1 LKKLKKNELNLL
13 INIYKNKK
21 NKKINMIKVT
31 KRNGKKEP
39 LMLDKILDRINQQTY
54 GLDQKWIVPFEVAQ
68 KVIEGITPDIKTS
81 VLDQLAMETAAS
93 LTTKHPDY
101 SILAARLA
109 ITNLHKETKKSFSE
123 TVEDLYKYVDPKTGR
138 RSPIVSENFYKIVKK
153 YADDL
158 DSAIVHSRDHNFDY
172 FGFKT
177 LEKSYLLKIN
187 GKVAE
192 RPQYMYMRT
201 AIQIWGENIDKV
213 IETYNILS
221 EGYYT
226 HATPTLFN
234 SGTARPQLSSCF
246 VSGTQVFTKNGPK
259 NIEDVVIGDQVVTHL
274 GNTKRVVQLHKNK
287 LNDRKIYSV
296 KVLGSPRFEVTGN
309 HRFWSISKE
318 QLDSGLKPSFNT
330 IEYLK
335 KGDYISI
342 PNSNNK
348 YIPKIL
354 NILDYINDS
363 NGDVNLDY
371 TDIDNVTKPVSP
383 CNKNHN
389 SNDYEVEELVIT
401 EKHSMLKKEILIDD
415 KFAFIL
421 GLWLSDG
428 DIMVSKNKE
437 ETTNFETGISITVK
451 KDNYNLIS
459 LLQKNLFEIFRLEST
474 VTKPVGNFVKVQLYS
489 MSIGALFSKIFDS
502 LFNKEKLPEF
512 IYDWDKNMCNRLIE
526 GIIASNGCISI
537 DGVASFTMT
546 NVKLVKS
553 LFSIFR
559 NNGIMC
565 HYNEM
570 SKLNNGTIEK
580 NSTISFNVSD
590 IDISNILKIYDDSK
604 LDNLLFKKSI
614 DNSIIEINGNKF
626 IQITDKILSESKPD
640 YVYTLGI
647 EDDHS
652 YVVEGV
658 VAENCFLLDTESDSI
673 EGIFNT
679 LKESAQISKNA
690 GGIGISFNKVRA
702 KGTYIAGTNG
712 TSNGIIPFLKIFNE
726 TARAVDQGGGKRKGS
741 IAIYIEPWHA
751 DVIEFLDLRKNQ
763 GKDELRAR
771 DLFLAMWMNDLFME
785 RVELDEYWSLMC
797 PHECIGL
804 NDTYGDEFRDLY
816 IKYEKEGRYKK
827 RVKAREVWNKIL
839 ESQIETGT
847 PYILYKDTINEKSNQ
862 SNIGVIRS
870 SNLCA
875 EIVESTGVT
884 KIQTQI
890 LNNKELLD
898 KLGLSEFWGEESVNE
913 TAVCNLAS
921 ISLPKFVNKNKTY
934 NYNKLYEI
942 AYKAIVNLNNVIDV
956 NYYPSKAA
964 KFSNLL
970 HRPVGLGVQGLA
982 DVFFLMGIPYD
993 SEEAKQINR
1002 DIFETIYYA
1011 SMRASC
1017 DIAKKDGP
1025 YATYEGSP
1033 VSKGKLQFDLWGIK
1047 PSKRWDWDKLKEDIK
1062 KWGVRNSLTT
1072 CIMPTASTA
1081 SILGNEASCEAQTS
1095 NMYTRGV
1102 LSGTFII
1109 VNKYLVKEL
1118 VKLGIWNDSLRKKII
1133 TENGSVQNI
1142 KEIPTN
1148 LKEIFKTVY
1157 EIKQK
1162 DVIDMAA
1169 DRGAFI
1175 DQTQSMNIFMDSPN
1189 FAKLTSMHFYGWG
1202 RRNFTFDQNGQ
1213 PIIPIDEGIQVIYDK
1228 DGKPRCYRDKKLA
1241 LKTGMY
1247 YLRNKSASDAV
1258 KFTIQEEVKKT
1269 VDERMSEIS
1278 CSLDNPDECLACGS

>member
-1 LKKLKKNELNLL
+1 
-13 INIYKNKK
+13 
-21 NKKINMIKVT
+21 MIKVT

-101 SILAARLA
+101 SVLAARLA

-123 TVEDLYKYVDPKTGR
+123 TVEDLYRYIDSKTGR
-138 RSPIVSENFYKIVKK
+138 PSPIVSEGFYKIVKK
-153 YADDL
+153 HADEL

-201 AIQIWGENIDKV
+201 AIQIWGENIEKV
-213 IETYNILS
+213 IETYNALS

-234 SGTARPQLSSCF
+234 SGTTRPQLSS
-246 VSGTQVFTKNGPK
+246 
-259 NIEDVVIGDQVVTHL
+259 
-274 GNTKRVVQLHKNK
+274 
-287 LNDRKIYSV
+287 
-296 KVLGSPRFEVTGN
+296 
-309 HRFWSISKE
+309 
-318 QLDSGLKPSFNT
+318 
-330 IEYLK
+330 
-335 KGDYISI
+335 
-342 PNSNNK
+342 
-348 YIPKIL
+348 
-354 NILDYINDS
+354 
-363 NGDVNLDY
+363 
-371 TDIDNVTKPVSP
+371 
-383 CNKNHN
+383 
-389 SNDYEVEELVIT
+389 
-401 EKHSMLKKEILIDD
+401 
-415 KFAFIL
+415 
-421 GLWLSDG
+421 
-428 DIMVSKNKE
+428 
-437 ETTNFETGISITVK
+437 
-451 KDNYNLIS
+451 
-459 LLQKNLFEIFRLEST
+459 
-474 VTKPVGNFVKVQLYS
+474 
-489 MSIGALFSKIFDS
+489 
-502 LFNKEKLPEF
+502 
-512 IYDWDKNMCNRLIE
+512 
-526 GIIASNGCISI
+526 
-537 DGVASFTMT
+537 
-546 NVKLVKS
+546 
-553 LFSIFR
+553 
-559 NNGIMC
+559 
-565 HYNEM
+565 
-570 SKLNNGTIEK
+570 
-580 NSTISFNVSD
+580 
-590 IDISNILKIYDDSK
+590 
-604 LDNLLFKKSI
+604 
-614 DNSIIEINGNKF
+614 
-626 IQITDKILSESKPD
+626 
-640 YVYTLGI
+640 
-647 EDDHS
+647 
-652 YVVEGV
+652 
-658 VAENCFLLDTESDSI
+658 CFLLDTESDSI

-712 TSNGIIPFLKIFNE
+712 SSNGIIPFLKIFNE

-741 IAIYIEPWHA
+741 IAIYMEPWHA
-751 DVIEFLDLRKNQ
+751 DIMEFLDLRKNQ

-771 DLFLAMWMNDLFME
+771 DLFLAIWMNDLFME

-797 PHECIGL
+797 PHECVGL
-804 NDTYGDEFRDLY
+804 NDTYGNEFRDLY
-816 IKYEKEGRYKK
+816 LKYEKEGRYKK
-827 RVKAREVWNKIL
+827 RIKAREVWNKIL

-847 PYILYKDTINEKSNQ
+847 PYILYKDSINEKSNQ
-862 SNIGVIRS
+862 SNIGIIRS

-884 KIQTQI
+884 KIQGEI
-890 LNNKELLD
+890 LKNKELLD
-898 KLGLSEFWGEESVNE
+898 KLGLGEFWGEDSVNE

-921 ISLPKFVNKNKTY
+921 IALPKFVNKNKTY
-934 NYNKLYEI
+934 NYNKLYEV
-942 AYKAIVNLNNVIDV
+942 AYNAIINLNNVIDV

-982 DVFFLMGIPYD
+982 DVFFMIGIPYD
-993 SEEAKQINR
+993 SDEAKQINR

-1011 SMRASC
+1011 AMRASC
-1017 DIAKKDGP
+1017 DMAKKDGA

-1033 VSKGKLQFDLWGIK
+1033 VSQGKLQFDLWGVK
-1047 PSKRWDWDKLKEDIK
+1047 PSKRWDWDKLREDIK

-1102 LSGTFII
+1102 LSGTFIM

-1118 VKLGIWNDSLRKKII
+1118 VKLGIWSDSLRKKII
-1133 TENGSVQNI
+1133 ADNGSVQNI
-1142 KEIPTN
+1142 PEIPTN

-1202 RRNFTFDQNGQ
+1202 RRNLIIGQDGQ
-1213 PIIPIDEGIQVIYDK
+1213 PIIPQGEGIQVIYDK
-1228 DGKPRCYRDKKLA
+1228 DGRPRCYRDKKVA
-1241 LKTGMY
+1241 LKTGIY

-1269 VDERMSEIS
+1269 VEEQMAEIS
-1278 CSLDNPDECLACGS
+1278 CSLDNPDDCLACGS